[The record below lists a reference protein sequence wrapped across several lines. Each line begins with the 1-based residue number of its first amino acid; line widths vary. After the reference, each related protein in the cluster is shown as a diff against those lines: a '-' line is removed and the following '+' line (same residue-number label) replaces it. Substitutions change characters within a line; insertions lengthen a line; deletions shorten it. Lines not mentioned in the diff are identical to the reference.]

1 MTASPHVPVS
11 WGELIDRVTILEIK
25 AERLSDNIAR
35 TRVARELAGL
45 SDLVGSAALD
55 PRVLSLKRALR
66 EVNET
71 LWSIEDEIR
80 QKEAR
85 QQFDADFIRLAR
97 AIYQNNDERGRL
109 KREIN
114 LVLQSDFGEEK
125 QYTNY

>member
-1 MTASPHVPVS
+1 MNPMVSIS

-25 AERLSDNIAR
+25 ADRLSSEMAR
-35 TRVARELAGL
+35 ARVARELATL
-45 SDLVGSAALD
+45 SDVANSAATLD
-55 PRVLSLKRALR
+55 PRVLALR
-66 EVNET
+66 AALRKVNET

-114 LVLQSDFGEEK
+114 TLLQSEIGEEK
-125 QYTNY
+125 QYTTY

>member
-1 MTASPHVPVS
+1 MNPTVSIS

-25 AERLSDNIAR
+25 AERLSDDTAR

-45 SDLVGSAALD
+45 SDIAGSAIARG
-55 PRVLSLKRALR
+55 PRVVALKSALR
-66 EVNET
+66 AVNEA

-85 QQFDADFIRLAR
+85 QEFDAEFIRLAR

-114 LVLQSDFGEEK
+114 ALLQSDLGEEK
-125 QYTNY
+125 QYTKY

>member
-1 MTASPHVPVS
+1 MNPTVSIS
-11 WGELIDRVTILEIK
+11 WGELIDRLTILEIK
-25 AERLSDNIAR
+25 AERLSDGAAR
-35 TRVARELAGL
+35 ARVARELAAL
-45 SDLVGSAALD
+45 SDMADSAAARE
-55 PRVLSLKRALR
+55 PRVLALENALR

-80 QKEAR
+80 RKEAR

-114 LVLQSDFGEEK
+114 LLLQSDIGEEK
-125 QYTNY
+125 QYTKY

>member
-1 MTASPHVPVS
+1 MNPTVSIS

-25 AERLSDNIAR
+25 AERLSDKTAR
-35 TRVARELAGL
+35 ARVARELAGL
-45 SDLVGSAALD
+45 SEMADSAAARE
-55 PRVLSLKRALR
+55 PRVLALKNALR

-114 LVLQSDFGEEK
+114 SLLQSDLGEEK
-125 QYTNY
+125 QYTKY

>member
-1 MTASPHVPVS
+1 MNPTVSIS

-25 AERLSDNIAR
+25 AERLSDATAR
-35 TRVARELAGL
+35 SRVARELAGL
-45 SDLVGSAALD
+45 LDMAGSAAACDRRLIA
-55 PRVLSLKRALR
+55 LKSALR
-66 EVNET
+66 AVNET

-80 QKEAR
+80 RKEAG

-114 LVLQSDFGEEK
+114 ALLQSDIGEEK
-125 QYTNY
+125 QYTKY

>member
-1 MTASPHVPVS
+1 MNPTVSIS

-25 AERLSDNIAR
+25 AARLSDDAAR
-35 TRVARELAGL
+35 ARVARELAAL
-45 SDLVGSAALD
+45 SEMAGSAVARE
-55 PRVLSLKRALR
+55 PRVLALKSALR

-80 QKEAR
+80 QKEVR
-85 QQFDADFIRLAR
+85 QQFDAEFIRLAR

-114 LVLQSDFGEEK
+114 LLLQSDLGEEK
-125 QYTNY
+125 QYTKY

>member
-1 MTASPHVPVS
+1 MNPTVSIS

-25 AERLSDNIAR
+25 AARLSDDAAR
-35 TRVARELAGL
+35 ARVARELTAL
-45 SDLVGSAALD
+45 SDMADSAVARE
-55 PRVLSLKRALR
+55 PRVLALKSALR

-80 QKEAR
+80 QKEVR
-85 QQFDADFIRLAR
+85 QQFDAEFIRLAR

-114 LVLQSDFGEEK
+114 LLLQSDLGEEK
-125 QYTNY
+125 QYTKY

>member
-1 MTASPHVPVS
+1 MNPTVSIS

-25 AERLSDNIAR
+25 AERLSSLAAR
-35 TRVARELAGL
+35 SKVARELAGL
-45 SDLVGSAALD
+45 SELTGAAAALD
-55 PRVLSLKRALR
+55 PRILTLKRALR

-85 QQFDADFIRLAR
+85 KEFDAEFIRLAR
-97 AIYQNNDERGRL
+97 AVYENNDKRGRL

-114 LVLQSDFGEEK
+114 ILLQSDLSEEK

>member
-1 MTASPHVPVS
+1 MNPTVSIS

-25 AERLSDNIAR
+25 AARLSDDAAR
-35 TRVARELAGL
+35 ARVARELAAL
-45 SDLVGSAALD
+45 SEMAGSAVARE
-55 PRVLSLKRALR
+55 PRVLALKNALR

-80 QKEAR
+80 QKEVR

-114 LVLQSDFGEEK
+114 SLLQSDLGEEK
-125 QYTNY
+125 QYTKY

>member
-1 MTASPHVPVS
+1 MNPKVSIS

-25 AERLSDNIAR
+25 AERLSNETAR
-35 TRVARELAGL
+35 VSVARELAGL
-45 SDLVGSAALD
+45 AGLVGSAALD
-55 PRVLSLKRALR
+55 PRVLALKNGLR
-66 EVNET
+66 KVNEK

-80 QKEAR
+80 RKEAR
-85 QQFDADFIRLAR
+85 QQFDAEFIRLAR

-114 LVLQSDFGEEK
+114 SLLQSDIGEEK

>member
-1 MTASPHVPVS
+1 MNPTVSIS

-25 AERLSDNIAR
+25 SERLSDKAAR
-35 TRVARELAGL
+35 DRVARELAGL
-45 SDLVGSAALD
+45 SDVVGSAAPD
-55 PRVLSLKRALR
+55 PRVLALKSALR
-66 EVNET
+66 EVNER

-114 LVLQSDFGEEK
+114 TLLQSDSGEEK

>member
-1 MTASPHVPVS
+1 MNPTVSIS
-11 WGELIDRVTILEIK
+11 WGELIDRATILEIK
-25 AERLSDNIAR
+25 AERLSDDAAR
-35 TRVARELAGL
+35 ARAARELAGL
-45 SDLVGSAALD
+45 SEMADSAAARE
-55 PRVLSLKRALR
+55 PRVLALKNALR

-85 QQFDADFIRLAR
+85 QQFDAEFIRLAR

-114 LVLQSDFGEEK
+114 SLLQSDLGEEK
-125 QYTNY
+125 QYTKY

>member
-1 MTASPHVPVS
+1 MNPTVSIS

-25 AERLSDNIAR
+25 AERLSDKAAR
-35 TRVARELAGL
+35 ARVARELAAL
-45 SDLVGSAALD
+45 SEIASCAAALD
-55 PRVLSLKRALR
+55 PRVLALKIALR

-85 QQFDADFIRLAR
+85 RQFDAEFIRLAR

-114 LVLQSDFGEEK
+114 ALLQSDIGEAK